1 MNRSPTGHVSPVR
14 WGILATGGIAR
25 TFTEDLLR
33 LDDHE
38 VVAVGSRAMSSARA
52 FADRYGIERAYGS
65 YEALATDDEVDV
77 VYVATP
83 HSGHFR
89 AARTCLLAGRAV
101 LVEKPLTVTAA
112 EALEIAELAKGRGLF
127 AMEAMWTRFNP
138 LIRQICEL
146 VKTGD
151 LGDIVLVQAD
161 FSERVRFDADDR
173 MWNPSLAG
181 GALLDLGVY
190 PISFGSMLLGEPTE
204 IRALTSHAATGVDA
218 NTAIIGRYA
227 RGALG
232 VYHCGLWADS
242 PLTAAITGTE
252 GTIMIA
258 APFYRPHSFTLQKR
272 SAAPQTFSITLEG
285 HGYTY
290 QAAEVARCLRA
301 GLTESPT
308 MPLAE
313 TVSIMRT
320 LDAVRA
326 ALAAEAPEHLPG

>member
-1 MNRSPTGHVSPVR
+1 MPAPVR
-14 WGILATGGIAR
+14 WGILATGSIAR

-33 LDDHE
+33 LDDHA
-38 VVAVGSRAMSSARA
+38 VVAVGSRAMSSARS
-52 FADRYGIERAYGS
+52 FADRYGIERAHGS
-65 YEALATDDEVDV
+65 YEALAADEEVDV

-83 HSGHFR
+83 HSEHFP

-101 LVEKPLTVTAA
+101 LVEKPFTVTAA
-112 EALEIAELAKGRGLF
+112 EALELAELAARSGLF

-138 LIRQICEL
+138 LIRQINEM
-146 VKTGD
+146 VRNGD
-151 LGDIVLVQAD
+151 LGEIVLVQAD
-161 FSERVRFDADDR
+161 FSERVKFDAHDR
-173 MWNPSLAG
+173 MWDPGLAG

-190 PISFGSMLLGEPTE
+190 PISFGSMLLGEPDE
-204 IRALTSHAATGVDA
+204 ILALTSRAATGVDA

-227 RGALG
+227 RGAAG

-252 GTIMIA
+252 GYVTVA
-258 APFYRPHSFTLQKR
+258 PPFYRPQSFVVHKHSI
-272 SAAPQTFSITLEG
+272 APRTFSIELEG

-301 GLTESPT
+301 GLTESPL

-320 LDAVRA
+320 LDSVRA
-326 ALAAEAPEHLPG
+326 ALTAGGS

>member
-1 MNRSPTGHVSPVR
+1 
-14 WGILATGGIAR
+14 
-25 TFTEDLLR
+25 
-33 LDDHE
+33 
-38 VVAVGSRAMSSARA
+38 MSSARA
-52 FADRYGIERAYGS
+52 FADRYGIERAHGS
-65 YEALATDDEVDV
+65 YEALAADDEVDV

-83 HSGHFR
+83 HSEHSP

-101 LVEKPLTVTAA
+101 LVEKPFTVTAA
-112 EALEIAELAKGRGLF
+112 EALELAELAARSGLF

-138 LIRQICEL
+138 LIRQINEM
-146 VKTGD
+146 VRNGD
-151 LGDIVLVQAD
+151 LGEVVLVQAD

-173 MWNPSLAG
+173 MWNPGLAG

-190 PISFGSMLLGEPTE
+190 PISLGSMLLDEPDE
-204 IRALTSHAATGVDA
+204 IRALTSRAATGVDA

-227 RGALG
+227 RGAIG

-242 PLTAAITGTE
+242 PLTGAITGTD
-252 GTIMIA
+252 GCISIA
-258 APFYRPHSFTLQKR
+258 APFYRPQSFAVQKR
-272 SAAPQTFSITLEG
+272 SGAPRTFSITLQG

-320 LDAVRA
+320 LDSVRA
-326 ALAAEAPEHLPG
+326 ALTAEAL